1 MYIYG
6 NGFMKNMLLMA
17 RFTQNGSVHKLVKP
31 VYKTS
36 KKLAVEIPDM
46 GAEVEIGNH

>member
-1 MYIYG
+1 MVYG
-6 NGFMKNMLLMA
+6 SGFLRAGTMV
-17 RFTQNGSVHKLVKP
+17 RFTCKGIVHKFAKP

-46 GAEVEIGNH
+46 GTDVEIGNH